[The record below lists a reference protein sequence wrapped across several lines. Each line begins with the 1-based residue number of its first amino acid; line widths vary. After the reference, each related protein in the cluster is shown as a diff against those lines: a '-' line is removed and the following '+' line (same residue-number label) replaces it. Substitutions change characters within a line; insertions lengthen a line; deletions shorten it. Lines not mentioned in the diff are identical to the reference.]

1 MYQQNEGLLLS
12 IDDSFPRNDLRIPLG
27 TGRANPV
34 LVETFTFV
42 IYFQSPFPKEN
53 GANRSK
59 VSLLFILVLYLILVV
74 TKLKEDIVVHIT
86 LCYLVS

>member
-1 MYQQNEGLLLS
+1 MYQRNEGLPLS
-12 IDDSFPRNDLRIPLG
+12 IEDSFPRNDLRIPLG
-27 TGRANPV
+27 SGRANSV
-34 LVETFTFV
+34 LVETFTLV

-59 VSLLFILVLYLILVV
+59 VSLLFVLYFMLV